1 MYIGDCDTPIHL
13 FFEILDNSIDESS
26 VVNDCKV
33 LVKIDTKKNSYFIQD
48 NARGIPI
55 GTKKDK
61 LGKDRND
68 EIFLETADLKI
79 RDINSDYFSYERIGP
94 KDKMFVITN
103 RSGKEGR
110 ILIPPEYN
118 DEKTKIYTLNKS
130 TKDIIT
136 PYGAIAIKKAC

>member
-1 MYIGDCDTPIHL
+1 MKTQRADYSL
-13 FFEILDNSIDESS
+13 
-26 VVNDCKV
+26 KV
-33 LVKIDTKKNSYFIQD
+33 TNY
-48 NARGIPI
+48 N
-55 GTKKDK
+55 
-61 LGKDRND
+61 KDRNN
-68 EIFLETADLKI
+68 ELFLETAGLKL

-94 KDKMFVITN
+94 KDKMLVITN